1 MFRPGKTGLLV
12 GLLFFFFVCRGAEA
26 FEEEATVAPGTI
38 RVGLAQQ
45 AAQVEFSIAG
55 DYELI
60 SVSDQKVFVS
70 LKTGERWQAKA
81 DSGRISLFQNGRF
94 FQSLTG
100 PLQVRSGLS
109 RAAVLAGSGELR
121 NLSPGEEMIILGA
134 GGRTS
139 PMGSDLSGLHV
150 LSAQGLAPLLPA
162 GGPDLITLYNGE
174 GVRRYRGS
182 LEIRAAGEGLTVINE
197 LPLEEYLY
205 GVVPAEMPA
214 SWPAEALKAQAVA
227 ARSYAL
233 AQLGTYGKYGFDLLA
248 TQNSQVYKGYDGEN
262 PATTKAV
269 QETRGVVLTYQG
281 LPVNALFHSSS
292 GGYTENSEDVWKDR
306 LAYIRARP
314 DPEDRNDRHYNWQV
328 VYTKDQLIEQL
339 KSREYDFQDV
349 FDLTELERTATGKRV
364 KRLVIK
370 GLNQEGKPVA
380 EEISNADRVRTV
392 LGLKSAF
399 FTMQKEYDG
408 QQKLVKVTFCGNGWG
423 HGLGM
428 SQYGALGLARKGY
441 SYQDILKYYY
451 SGVTVARNYGG

>member
-12 GLLFFFFVCRGAEA
+12 VLLFFFVCRGAEA
-26 FEEEATVAPGTI
+26 FEEETTVAPGTV

-60 SVSDQKVFVS
+60 SVSDQKVLVS
-70 LKTGERWQAKA
+70 LKPGERWQARA

-109 RAAVLAGSGELR
+109 RVAVLAGSGELR
-121 NLSPGEEMIILGA
+121 NLSPGKETIILGA
-134 GGRTS
+134 GGGTS
-139 PMGSDLSGLHV
+139 PADSDLSGLYV
-150 LSAQGLAPLLPA
+150 LSARGLAPLLPA
-162 GGPDLITLYNGE
+162 RGPNLITLYNEE

-182 LEIRAAGEGLTVINE
+182 LEIRTAGEGLTVINE

-233 AQLGTYGKYGFDLLA
+233 AQLGTYEKYGFDLLA
-248 TQNSQVYKGYDGEN
+248 TQSSQVYKGYDGEN

-269 QETRGVVLTYQG
+269 QETRGVVLTYHG

-292 GGYTENSEDVWKDR
+292 GGYTENSEDVWKER

-328 VYTKDQLIEQL
+328 IYTKEQLIEQL
-339 KSREYDFQDV
+339 KSKEYEFQDV

-364 KRLVIK
+364 KRLAIK
-370 GLNQEGKPVA
+370 GLNQEGKPVV
-380 EEISNADRVRTV
+380 EEISKADRVRAV

-399 FTMQKEYDG
+399 FTMQKDYDG

-428 SQYGALGLARKGY
+428 SQYGARGLAQKGY
-441 SYQDILKYYY
+441 SYQDILRYYY
-451 SGVTVARNYGG
+451 SGVTVSGNYGG